1 MASPR
6 FSGINTAV
14 LPEAL
19 YNGSFGSMA
28 NHTKYLDRLEYQD
41 VKSETWLDLREE
53 VKAALT
59 TDGHLMATG
68 TTYSDTSGSIP
79 TLLPT
84 VVDDKLYDLTI
95 RDTPL
100 ANGAIPRVTNKG
112 MFADYI
118 TQSALASALWEGE
131 QSGATPTTGTY
142 ARTAAQIKFLR
153 SFGEIT
159 GPMLVASNVWKNAM
173 TLEVAAHQRA
183 VKELEENT
191 IINGNPTTD
200 DTDGGVTDAEA
211 FSGFI
216 ASVTTN
222 TEDKNDA
229 ELTITDIREGIVKIR
244 QAYGHPNLCVTDYNS
259 FDVLKGE
266 MQNLLRYPAPTANI
280 SFGIEN
286 ITFEGIPVIVDL
298 FMPTTDNAREF
309 HIWDTQT
316 QNNVQMRVLQDT
328 TYAELAKTTD
338 TTKFMIKE
346 YLTMI
351 MIKEAWC
358 HRIYDLS

>member
-1 MASPR
+1 MTGFGSI
-6 FSGINTAV
+6 GTV

-19 YNGSFGSMA
+19 YAGSFGNTP
-28 NHTKYLDRLEYQD
+28 NHTVIVDRLNLQG
-41 VKSETWLDLREE
+41 KSEIFQDNREQ

-59 TDGHLMATG
+59 TSSPLFATG
-68 TTYSDTSGSIP
+68 TNYTATSGSIP
-79 TLLPT
+79 VLLPT

-100 ANGAIPRVTNKG
+100 ASGAIPRVTNQG
-112 MFADYI
+112 LYADYI
-118 TQSALASALWEGE
+118 KRTALATAKWEGE
-131 QSGATPTTGTY
+131 QSTATPTIATY
-142 ARTAAQIKFLR
+142 TRAASPIKFLR

-159 GPMLVASNVWKNAM
+159 GPMLVSSNVWKNAM
-173 TLEVAAHQRA
+173 TLEVEAHQRA
-183 VKELEENT
+183 IKELEENT
-191 IINGNPTTD
+191 IINGTPTTN
-200 DTDGGVTDAEA
+200 DTDGSVTDAQA

-216 ASVTTN
+216 SLVTTN
-222 TEDKNDA
+222 YEDKNDA

-266 MQNLLRYPAPTANI
+266 MQNLLRYPAPTANV
-280 SFGIEN
+280 SFGIEA
-286 ITFEGIPVIVDL
+286 IQFEGLPVLVDL

-316 QNNVQMRVLQDT
+316 EQNVQMRMLQDT
-328 TYAELAKTTD
+328 TYAELAKSTD
-338 TTKFMIKE
+338 STKFMIKE

-351 MIKEAWC
+351 MVNEKWC